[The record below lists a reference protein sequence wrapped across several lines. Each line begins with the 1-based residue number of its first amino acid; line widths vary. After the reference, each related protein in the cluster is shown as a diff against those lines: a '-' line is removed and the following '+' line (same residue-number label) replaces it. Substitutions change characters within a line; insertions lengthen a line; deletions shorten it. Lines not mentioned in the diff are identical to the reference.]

1 MKEISQSNLK
11 PSTAVLVFLFLLIA
25 TAAEAKENYSIP
37 SKLYPQVLTMGEH
50 IDRIKTLDLS
60 DKDKAELALVPLAD
74 VYLGKA

>member
-1 MKEISQSNLK
+1 MKEIIQSNLK

-25 TAAEAKENYSIP
+25 AAAEAKENYSIP
-37 SKLYPQVLTMGEH
+37 AKLYPQVLTMGEH
-50 IDRIKTLDLS
+50 IERIKTIDLS

>member
-1 MKEISQSNLK
+1 MKEIIQSNLE

-25 TAAEAKENYSIP
+25 TAAEGKENYSIP

-50 IDRIKTLDLS
+50 IERIKTLDLS

>member
-1 MKEISQSNLK
+1 MKEIIQSNLK
-11 PSTAVLVFLFLLIA
+11 PSTAVLVFLFLLIT

-50 IDRIKTLDLS
+50 IERIKTLDLS